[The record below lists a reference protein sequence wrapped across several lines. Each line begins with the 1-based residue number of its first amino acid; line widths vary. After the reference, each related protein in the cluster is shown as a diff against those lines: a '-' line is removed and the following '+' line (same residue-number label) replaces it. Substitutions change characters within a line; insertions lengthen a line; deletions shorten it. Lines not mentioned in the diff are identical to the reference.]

1 MGKRALED
9 LIQKSRVAQMQKA
22 SHQILSFDNFAL
34 DLTRGCLLHD
44 GQEVK
49 LRPQTFATLKFLV
62 ENSGR
67 LIGKDELI
75 KAVWPDWNASDN
87 QLARCLSEVR
97 QALGDD
103 EQRYIKT
110 VPRRGYIFDAQV
122 GESKPTTPGAI
133 YTEQVEGI
141 KLVIEEE
148 AGPEGG
154 FTTGATGF
162 SNLLP
167 ARVKSWRPS
176 RTVFVIAALGVVVLS
191 AAAYLLFS
199 NRPKRVDPTAKQS
212 QTIAVLPFKP
222 MNQSA
227 QDEFLELGMA
237 DALITRLC
245 NLRQIVVRPTS
256 AVRKY
261 AGQEQD
267 PVAVGRELRVS
278 SVLEGSVQR
287 LDDRIRVTV
296 QLVSVEDG
304 NPLWAEKF
312 DEKFAN
318 IFAVQD
324 AISEK
329 IAERLALKLTG
340 ADMQR
345 LTKRYTQNTEAYQL
359 YVKGVFYRD
368 KLNEDGLK
376 KAVQYF
382 DQAIKVDPNYAQAY
396 AGMSSALA
404 PMMFFGFLP
413 VSEGRPRMSAAG
425 KKALELD
432 DTLAEAQNE
441 SAVFKLYFEYD
452 WPGGESAFKRAIE
465 LNPNYALAHHM
476 YANLLTS
483 MGRFD
488 EGISERKRALEI
500 DPLSVRTSTLLGWDY
515 YVAGRYDEAIAQYR
529 STSELDPNYPVN
541 NLGATYERKGMNDQ
555 AIAEYLKEETRS
567 GRSAAEIDSLRSA
580 YAASGMK
587 GYWLEQL
594 ELLKERAKQRPVR
607 PLELAEVYAQTG
619 EKDQAFQWLEKAYEE
634 REPQLITLKV
644 DPSFDSL
651 HTDSRFQNFL
661 RRIGFA
667 G

>member
-1 MGKRALED
+1 

-34 DLTRGCLLHD
+34 DLTRGCLLR
-44 GQEVK
+44 ECEEIK
-49 LRPQTFATLKFLV
+49 LRPQTFETLKFLV

-97 QALGDD
+97 QALGDND
-103 EQRYIKT
+103 QRYIKT

-133 YTEQVEGI
+133 YTEQVDGI
-141 KLVIEEE
+141 ELVIEEE
-148 AGPEGG
+148 AGQEGS
-154 FTTGATGF
+154 FTTRAPNF
-162 SNLLP
+162 SHILP
-167 ARVKSWRPS
+167 ARLGGWRPS
-176 RTVFVIAALGVVVLS
+176 RTVFVIAVIGVVALS
-191 AAAYLLFS
+191 SASYFWLS

-222 MNQSA
+222 MSQTG

-237 DALITRLC
+237 DALITRLS
-245 NLRQIVVRPTS
+245 NLSQIVVRPTS

-261 AGQEQD
+261 EGREQD
-267 PVAVGRELRVS
+267 AVAAGRELKVA

-304 NPLWAEKF
+304 SPLWAEKF

-324 AISEK
+324 SISEK

-340 ADMQR
+340 EDVQR

-359 YVKGVFYRD
+359 YLKGVFYRD
-368 KLNEDGLK
+368 KLNEDALK

-382 DQAIKVDPNYAQAY
+382 EQASKVDPNYAQAY
-396 AGMSSALA
+396 AGLSSALG

-413 VSEGRPRMSAAG
+413 VSEGRTKMQAAG

-441 SAVFKLYFEYD
+441 AGVFKLYFEYD
-452 WPGGESAFKRAIE
+452 WAGGENAFKRAIE

-476 YANLLTS
+476 YANLLTG
-483 MGRFD
+483 MDRFD
-488 EGISERKRALEI
+488 EGISERKKALEI
-500 DPLSVRTSTLLGWDY
+500 DPLSLRTSAELGWDY
-515 YVAGRYDEAIAQYR
+515 YVAGRYDEAITQYR
-529 STSELDPNYPVN
+529 RTSELDPNYPLIQ
-541 NLGATYERKGMNDQ
+541 LGEVYERKGMNDQ
-555 AIAEYLKEETRS
+555 AITEYLKEEIRS
-567 GRSAAEIDSLRSA
+567 GRSAAEIDALKSA

-587 GYWLEQL
+587 GYWLTQL
-594 ELLKERAKQRPVR
+594 ELLKEKAKQRPVR
-607 PLELAEVYAQTG
+607 PLELAEVYAKTG
-619 EKDQAFQWLEKAYEE
+619 EKDLAFQWLEKAFEE
-634 REPQLITLKV
+634 RDPQLILLKTNS
-644 DPSFDSL
+644 SFDGL
-651 HTDSRFQNFL
+651 HTDSRFQIFL
-661 RRIGFA
+661 RRIGLT